1 MIILKQCYNIR
12 KKRGFLSNKDDIN
25 LKVKKIKKSKKSFLS
40 LIASA
45 IGVAVSAPDAQSV
58 EAIIPPPFTDPILVP
73 APIAAPPRPVEEAS
87 PVIDYTAY

>member
-45 IGVAVSAPDAQSV
+45 IAAAVSAPNAQSV
-58 EAIIPPPFTDPILVP
+58 EYISPPSKDPILVP
-73 APIAAPPRPVEEAS
+73 APIARPPTWDPKEVAAPV
-87 PVIDYTAY
+87 DYLTS